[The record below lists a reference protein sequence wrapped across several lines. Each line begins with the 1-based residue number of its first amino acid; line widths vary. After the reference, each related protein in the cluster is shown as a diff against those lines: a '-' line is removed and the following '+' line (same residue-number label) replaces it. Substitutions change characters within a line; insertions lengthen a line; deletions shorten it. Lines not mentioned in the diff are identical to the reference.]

1 MTFGYLPR
9 SYLGAGLLINRRR
22 SSRRI
27 ASLEEREEKALGAAA
42 WARLR
47 FSRTPIFAAYGIAPI
62 FSPPR
67 HTGCHPHP
75 IVDGLVCSSRRCCYV
90 VTGLMTPPI
99 LTSALKRAPSRIIRA
114 SSPER
119 TP

>member
-27 ASLEEREEKALGAAA
+27 GSLEEREEKSLGAPA

-47 FSRTPIFAAYGIAPI
+47 FSRIPIFAAYGIAPI
-62 FSPPR
+62 SPPR
-67 HTGCHPHP
+67 NTGCHPHP
-75 IVDGLVCSSRRCCYV
+75 IVDGLVSSSRRCCYV
-90 VTGLMTPPI
+90 VTGLMTPTI
-99 LTSALKRAPSRIIRA
+99 LMSALKRAPSR
-114 SSPER
+114 
-119 TP
+119 